1 MPNVMKVLRD
11 EITRLARKE
20 VKASVTKVHKPT
32 VQLKHDV
39 AALKRIVAGL
49 EKQNRLLQGVVER
62 IAQEQPAPAPETDAK
77 ARLTGKGIRSL
88 RRKLKVSQADF
99 GRLIGVTAQAVV
111 NMEKKSGPLAVRK
124 GTRLAILAVR
134 GMGAREAKAKLAEI
148 KVAKKVAKRRGKKR
162 GVKVMGGKV
171 SRVTPDAGEAR
182 NVKPKSEAR

>member
-39 AALKRIVAGL
+39 AALKRIVATL
-49 EKQNRLLQGVVER
+49 EKDNRRLQAVV
-62 IAQEQPAPAPETDAK
+62 AQVVKTQPAPAPADADK

-88 RRKLKVSQADF
+88 RRKLRVSQADF

-111 NMEKKSGPLAVRK
+111 NMEKKSGALAVRK
-124 GTRLAILAVR
+124 GTRAAILAIR
-134 GMGAREAKAKLAEI
+134 GMGAREAKAKLG
-148 KVAKKVAKRRGKKR
+148 R
-162 GVKVMGGKV
+162 
-171 SRVTPDAGEAR
+171 
-182 NVKPKSEAR
+182 

>member
-1 MPNVMKVLRD
+1 MPNVMKTLRD

-39 AALKRIVAGL
+39 AALKRVVSILV
-49 EKQNRLLQGVVER
+49 KDNRRLQGVVVQ
-62 IAQEQPAPAPETDAK
+62 IVKAQPSPVPADTDK
-77 ARLTGKGIRSL
+77 ARLTGRGIKSL

-124 GTRLAILAVR
+124 VTHAAILAIR
-134 GMGAREAKAKLAEI
+134 GMGARDAQAKLAEI
-148 KVAKKVAKRRGKKR
+148 KPVKKVARRRVNKKR
-162 GVKVMGGKV
+162 
-171 SRVTPDAGEAR
+171 A
-182 NVKPKSEAR
+182 

>member
-32 VQLKHDV
+32 VQLKHDM
-39 AALKRIVAGL
+39 AALKRIVVTL
-49 EKQNRLLQGVVER
+49 TKDNKRLQGILDQIVKT
-62 IAQEQPAPAPETDAK
+62 QPAQAPEETGK

-88 RRKLKVSQADF
+88 RRKLRLSQVDF

-124 GTRLAILAVR
+124 VTRAAILAIR
-134 GMGAREAKAKLAEI
+134 GIGAREAQSRLAEI
-148 KVAKKVAKRRGKKR
+148 RATRKAPAKRRGKKK
-162 GVKVMGGKV
+162 G
-171 SRVTPDAGEAR
+171 
-182 NVKPKSEAR
+182 